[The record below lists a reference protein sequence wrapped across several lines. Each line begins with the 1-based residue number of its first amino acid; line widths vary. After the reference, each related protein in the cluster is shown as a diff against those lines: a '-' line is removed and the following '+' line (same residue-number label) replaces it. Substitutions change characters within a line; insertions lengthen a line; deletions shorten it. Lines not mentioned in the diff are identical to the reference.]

1 MSRLF
6 SVCIGVAVSAILV
19 KPDILLWIPALNSPH
34 VDMNVGVISILLAVW
49 TIVRDS
55 LRERENRLKRE
66 NELRERENR
75 LKRENEFQERIN
87 ANIQREMIRA
97 MLFSRTLEHDV
108 PNTDDGIRGLYD
120 SSESRIMYERAAPE
134 EQASYVKH
142 RTVNVTNILLRGAMI
157 VTAGYFFVRLF
168 VG

>member
-1 MSRLF
+1 MSRIF
-6 SVCIGVAVSAILV
+6 SVCIVVAVSAILV

-55 LRERENRLKRE
+55 
-66 NELRERENR
+66 LRERENR